1 MSWGETLNYLT
12 LGNPVS
18 QAVINSASAVLKGS
32 GLKPKQAIQDV
43 VVAPPK
49 LLNLWEIAGNNYHF
63 VRLAGLSGATAVIM
77 GAYGKHYLVKIIDAK
92 EQMESKAVF
101 ETANRFHFL
110 HSFALLAM
118 PLARRPVLTG
128 SLMAAG
134 TILFSG
140 PMYYRA
146 LTGDRTFI
154 QVATC
159 GGFCLIAAWLSLI
172 F

>member
-1 MSWGETLNYLT
+1 M
-12 LGNPVS
+12 
-18 QAVINSASAVLKGS
+18 
-32 GLKPKQAIQDV
+32 
-43 VVAPPK
+43 APPK

-118 PLARRPVLTG
+118 PLARRPVLV
-128 SLMAAG
+128 SCMYVICINV
-134 TILFSG
+134 TIDHLPCFKFTSA
-140 PMYYRA
+140 Y
-146 LTGDRTFI
+146 FI
-154 QVATC
+154 LVVKT
-159 GGFCLIAAWLSLI
+159 
-172 F
+172 